1 MNVKIRKV
9 TIWDPTDPAK
19 ILLKFSSG
27 MKARAP
33 RHRALGQ
40 WTPMFSQRISVP
52 MNSRNTCMAEAGRP
66 TGRGKNRPKKI
77 SASDRRITP
86 ARFPFFPSN
95 LNTSYKL
102 PCYLLWWEKYS
113 I

>member
-1 MNVKIRKV
+1 MKVKIRNV
-9 TIWDPTDPAK
+9 TIWDPTEPAK

-40 WTPMFSQRISVP
+40 WTPIFSQRISVP
-52 MNSRNTCMAEAGRP
+52 MNSRNTCMAEAGMP
-66 TGRGKNRPKKI
+66 AGRGKKRPKKI
-77 SASDRRITP
+77 KISDRRINP
-86 ARFPFFPSN
+86 ARLLFFPSN
-95 LNTSYKL
+95 INTSYKL
-102 PCYLLWWEKYS
+102 PCYLLWREKYR